1 MAFRAPRCDR
11 SRMRYV
17 TECKRQ
23 AMAGRKPLAD
33 RPMTSAR
40 SDRLVSVRPIRTAR
54 PRVRYRRP
62 GDRRSRPQRW
72 RVAVAELVELQNE
85 CQAWRDSLPDNLVE
99 SAMAEALRSAIST
112 FPNWRT
118 LSRRAGS
125 GGIEAAPRRI
135 RSRSLSLFRQPKP
148 FRPPLPGFPEPRR
161 KS

>member
-1 MAFRAPRCDR
+1 
-11 SRMRYV
+11 
-17 TECKRQ
+17 
-23 AMAGRKPLAD
+23 MAGRKPLAD

-125 GGIEAAPRRI
+125 GGIEAAPRQFDLEASPFSA
-135 RSRSLSLFRQPKP
+135 SRNRFAPHSPAFRNRDENPRTI
-148 FRPPLPGFPEPRR
+148 RPPPGSYQAF
-161 KS
+161 